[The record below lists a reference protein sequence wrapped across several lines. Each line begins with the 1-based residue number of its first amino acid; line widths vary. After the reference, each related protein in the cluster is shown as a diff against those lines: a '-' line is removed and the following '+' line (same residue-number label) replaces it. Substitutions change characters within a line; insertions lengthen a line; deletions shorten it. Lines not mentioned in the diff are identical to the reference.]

1 MVTGKDPLG
10 VEAVVVILSTEFP
23 EAVVEVG
30 LKLAVAFDGKPLA
43 LHATVPVKPF
53 KAARVTV

>member
-10 VEAVVVILSTEFP
+10 VEAVVVMVSTEFP
-23 EAVVEVG
+23 EPVVEVG
-30 LKLAVAFDGKPLA
+30 LKLAVAPDGNPLA

-53 KAARVTV
+53 KALRVVV